1 MQTPEA
7 LKQFWIPELDNIQH
21 FLGGMSGNALVGM
34 GVLVA
39 LTTYWLASRHRAVK
53 QRVDFSRQSVEL
65 PGGEGIRRSVLVEND
80 QLITH
85 YYDDARTFYELFLRG
100 LRESNNGPC
109 LGSRKL
115 NHPYEWQSYQEV
127 VADRAKHIGSALLNK
142 GHSHTGDKFIGI
154 FSLNRPEWT
163 ISELACY
170 TYSLVAVPL
179 YDTLGREAIGY
190 IIDKATI
197 STLICDLPEKAW
209 MVLDCINGKG
219 KSVKRIVIMG
229 PFQSELVERAEE
241 CDIEI
246 ISFEDFEALGQDTVM
261 EPVPPAPEDLALVC
275 FTSGTTGKPKGAMLT
290 HGNIIANT
298 AAFLKLT
305 EKDCMLCVH
314 DIHISYLPLAHM
326 LERVIHGV
334 VLVHGGRVGF
344 FQGDIRLL
352 MDDLQTLKPTV
363 FPMVPRLLNRMC
375 DKIFSQADTP
385 LKKWLLRLAFS
396 RKIAELNQGVVR
408 QDTIWD
414 RLIFKKV
421 QANTG
426 GRVRMMITGAPPVCP
441 KNLTYIN
448 ITTML
453 QLYEGYG
460 QTECTAGCSMSLPGD
475 WIAGA
480 VGPPV
485 PCNDIKLVDVAEM
498 NYFAANGEGEVCAK
512 GTNVFKGYLGD
523 AEKTAEALDE
533 DGWLH
538 TGDIGKWLPNGTLKI
553 TDRKKN
559 IFKMAQGEY
568 IAPERIEMIYNRSEP
583 VAQIFVHG
591 DSLKACLVAI
601 VVPDSETLPDW
612 IKKKGIEGPPTGLC
626 KNQDVKR
633 AIQEDILRLGREAGL
648 KSFEQVK
655 DITLHPEMF
664 SIQNGLLTP
673 TLKSK
678 RVELRR
684 YFRKQIDEMYA
695 KIKR

>member
-127 VADRAKHIGSALLNK
+127 ADRAKHIGSALLNK

-190 IIDKATI
+190 IIDKETLARSRSLSTVRSVPATI

-375 DKIFSQADTP
+375 DKVSPRRSGAFVWIFG
-385 LKKWLLRLAFS
+385 L
-396 RKIAELNQGVVR
+396 VR
-408 QDTIWD
+408 
-414 RLIFKKV
+414 
-421 QANTG
+421 G
-426 GRVRMMITGAPPVCP
+426 CP
-441 KNLTYIN
+441 
-448 ITTML
+448 
-453 QLYEGYG
+453 E
-460 QTECTAGCSMSLPGD
+460 S
-475 WIAGA
+475 
-480 VGPPV
+480 
-485 PCNDIKLVDVAEM
+485 
-498 NYFAANGEGEVCAK
+498 
-512 GTNVFKGYLGD
+512 
-523 AEKTAEALDE
+523 
-533 DGWLH
+533 
-538 TGDIGKWLPNGTLKI
+538 
-553 TDRKKN
+553 
-559 IFKMAQGEY
+559 
-568 IAPERIEMIYNRSEP
+568 
-583 VAQIFVHG
+583 
-591 DSLKACLVAI
+591 
-601 VVPDSETLPDW
+601 
-612 IKKKGIEGPPTGLC
+612 
-626 KNQDVKR
+626 
-633 AIQEDILRLGREAGL
+633 
-648 KSFEQVK
+648 
-655 DITLHPEMF
+655 
-664 SIQNGLLTP
+664 
-673 TLKSK
+673 
-678 RVELRR
+678 
-684 YFRKQIDEMYA
+684 
-695 KIKR
+695 